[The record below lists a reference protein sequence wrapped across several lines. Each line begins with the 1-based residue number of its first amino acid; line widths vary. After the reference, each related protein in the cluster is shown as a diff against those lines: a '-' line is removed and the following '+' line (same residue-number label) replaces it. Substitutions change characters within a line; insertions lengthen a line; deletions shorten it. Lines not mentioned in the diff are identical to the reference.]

1 MKKWIEI
8 DKTNLEKVLSENKA
22 ELKERIIRLYI
33 GLGAL
38 GDDYSLQQAE
48 WLITQLDFER
58 MYRSRLERLPKEN
71 KENKD
76 PMGYVP
82 KEAVGF
88 VRKNISNKNFMPYI
102 LAFLEGYQLFK
113 SEAKKAE
120 VKLSPEFVI
129 LTASQYIFH
138 AKTDEIQEFANK
150 LLDVEQN
157 IEDANIL
164 EKILKLNYFAK
175 KQLSKG
181 ITKKII
187 ETIDADKNSLM
198 HYRYFDLNDYQT
210 YLDFAEQF
218 LVNLGRRTRNSR
230 FFRVETENVF
240 ISSNSHAIE
249 IVDNANNRIAI
260 VILNLFD
267 KGELFADIMSCNAK
281 SMDVIETIKR
291 ALFDQKNV
299 NNNVTGISIGTNE
312 APRGERFNEW
322 RNVLKDTNWIKF
334 QYHFKNL
341 EIGISY
347 KAYRARFKIEGQMQY
362 FDEPNR
368 YISYAE
374 KNAYIKWQ
382 RRINR
387 RNNGW
392 W

>member
-1 MKKWIEI
+1 M
-8 DKTNLEKVLSENKA
+8 
-22 ELKERIIRLYI
+22 
-33 GLGAL
+33 
-38 GDDYSLQQAE
+38 
-48 WLITQLDFER
+48 
-58 MYRSRLERLPKEN
+58 
-71 KENKD
+71 
-76 PMGYVP
+76 
-82 KEAVGF
+82 
-88 VRKNISNKNFMPYI
+88 
-102 LAFLEGYQLFK
+102 
-113 SEAKKAE
+113 
-120 VKLSPEFVI
+120 I

-175 KQLSKG
+175 KQLSNG

-198 HYRYFDLNDYQT
+198 HYRYLDLNDYQT

-218 LVNLGRRTRNSR
+218 LVNIGRRTRNSR

-267 KGELFADIMSCNAK
+267 KGELFADIMSCDAK
-281 SMDVIETIKR
+281 SMNVIKTIKR
-291 ALFDQKNV
+291 ALFDQMKC

-322 RNVLKDTNWIKF
+322 RNVLKDTNVFWIKF
-334 QYHFKNL
+334 QCHFKNR

-347 KAYRARFKIEGQMQY
+347 KGYRARFRIEGHMQY
-362 FDEPNR
+362 FDEANR

-382 RRINR
+382 RRIKR